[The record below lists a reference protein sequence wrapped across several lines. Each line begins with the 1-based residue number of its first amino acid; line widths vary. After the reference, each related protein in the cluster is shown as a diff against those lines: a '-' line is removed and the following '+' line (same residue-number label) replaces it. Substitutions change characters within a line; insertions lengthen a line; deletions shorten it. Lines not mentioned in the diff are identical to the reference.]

1 MILMDIEQI
10 YTIPLRR
17 AKYVPRWRRT
27 PRAVA
32 ELKAYLSR
40 HMKVSE
46 DKIKLDPGLNEAL
59 WAKSNEKP
67 LSSVRVRAVKLED
80 GLVEAEFAGDR

>member
-1 MILMDIEQI
+1 MDVEQI
-10 YTIPLRR
+10 YTVPLRK

-27 PRAVA
+27 ARAVA

-46 DKIKLDPGLNEAL
+46 DMIKLDQGLNEIL

-67 LSSVRVRAVKLED
+67 LSTVRVRAVKFED
-80 GLVEAEFAGDR
+80 GGVEAEFAGDR